1 MGQRDRGSEAAD
13 GQRRND
19 SATGRLWKADQLQTA
34 WQPIIEA
41 HRQSERS
48 GNDGRRLPEG
58 GRLMTWILVTF
69 ATACAYAAAL
79 ATIFTV
85 LWQATVGH
93 WSPFDGLR
101 SALDRFEAW
110 AESKTA

>member
-1 MGQRDRGSEAAD
+1 
-13 GQRRND
+13 
-19 SATGRLWKADQLQTA
+19 
-34 WQPIIEA
+34 
-41 HRQSERS
+41 
-48 GNDGRRLPEG
+48 
-58 GRLMTWILVTF
+58 MTWILVTF